1 MAIAFSE
8 KGATLLAVHFR
19 SLRSRN
25 LLAFSQPNFVIMQ
38 FPLPGNIL
46 AIFDLNAC
54 GENHPHVH
62 FVASSTPKFLR
73 ITETKMDEQ
82 NDKSPTVAKPVENL
96 EVKDAQVIFTNV
108 WNELEAEF
116 GHENLRFSK
125 ELILLGGAP
134 GSGKGTNTG
143 FIMKARDLTCEPIV
157 VSSLLNTPH
166 AQRIKQA
173 GGMVGDREVVELVF
187 RKLLEPDYRDG
198 CVLDGFPRTRVQ
210 VECLNLLVLKM
221 NQLSR
226 EYRETPLA
234 INFRKPSIHVM
245 VLFVDE
251 TTSIARQLSRGL
263 IIREMNFKAVAE
275 GKELQEERAT
285 DLDPEAARRRYRV
298 FKDETWEALQSLK
311 EIYHYHFVSAQG
323 SIESVERNIRQEL
336 DYQSSLELDP
346 ETHDAVRRLPL
357 ASDLITHAR
366 QELVRRMDSYQLE
379 HRSLFHKVIRLIEER
394 FIPIVIR
401 HAIPGMAVVN
411 SEDSVFDDPLAL
423 AMVIDIFAERGY
435 RAVANVNRAEIPE
448 SVDLQTGRIRCSTKR
463 IYRFQISFSGS
474 EIRRGGG

>member
-1 MAIAFSE
+1 
-8 KGATLLAVHFR
+8 
-19 SLRSRN
+19 
-25 LLAFSQPNFVIMQ
+25 
-38 FPLPGNIL
+38 
-46 AIFDLNAC
+46 
-54 GENHPHVH
+54 
-62 FVASSTPKFLR
+62 
-73 ITETKMDEQ
+73 MDKQ
-82 NDKSPTVAKPVENL
+82 NDKSPPPLKPVENL

-108 WNELEAEF
+108 WNVLEAEF

-157 VSSLLNTPH
+157 VSSLLNTPQ
-166 AQRIKQA
+166 AERIKQA

-187 RKLLEPDYRDG
+187 RKLLEHDYRDG

-234 INFRKPSIHVM
+234 INFRKPTIHAM

-251 TTSIARQLSRGL
+251 TTSIARQLSRGQ
-263 IIREMNFKAVAE
+263 IIRELNVKALAE

-311 EIYHYHFVSAQG
+311 EIYHYHFVNAQG

-379 HRSLFHKVIRLIEER
+379 HRSLFHRVIRLIEER

-448 SVDLQTGRIRCSTKR
+448 SVDLQTGRIKCTTKR
-463 IYRFQISFSGS
+463 IYRFQIRFSGS

>member
-1 MAIAFSE
+1 MPENLKFTESE
-8 KGATLLAVHFR
+8 MEK
-19 SLRSRN
+19 
-25 LLAFSQPNFVIMQ
+25 QQ
-38 FPLPGNIL
+38 
-46 AIFDLNAC
+46 
-54 GENHPHVH
+54 
-62 FVASSTPKFLR
+62 
-73 ITETKMDEQ
+73 ET
-82 NDKSPTVAKPVENL
+82 SPTSAKSVENL

-134 GSGKGTNTG
+134 GAGKGTNTE
-143 FIMKARDLTCEPIV
+143 FIMKARDLTCAPIV
-157 VSSLLNTPH
+157 VSSLLSTPQ
-166 AQRIKQA
+166 ACRIKQA

-187 RKLLEPDYRDG
+187 RKLLEKDYRDG

-234 INFRKPSIHVM
+234 INFRKPTIHVM

-251 TTSIARQLSRGL
+251 TTSIERQLSRG
-263 IIREMNFKAVAE
+263 RNVAE
-275 GKELQEERAT
+275 WNAKAIADGTELRVERTT
-285 DLDPEAARRRYRV
+285 DLDHEAARRRYRV

-311 EIYHYHFVSAQG
+311 EIYHYHFVNAQG
-323 SIESVERNIRQEL
+323 SIESVERNIRNEL

-346 ETHDAVRRLPL
+346 ETHDAVRHLPL

-379 HRSLFHKVIRLIEER
+379 HRRLFHNVIRLIEDR

-401 HAIPGMAVVN
+401 HAIPGMAIVN
-411 SEDSVFDDPLAL
+411 SEDPLFDDPLAL

-435 RAVANVNRAEIPE
+435 RAVANVNLAEIPE
-448 SVDLQTGRIRCSTKR
+448 SVNLETGRITCSTKR
-463 IYRFQISFSGS
+463 IYRFQIRFSGS

>member
-1 MAIAFSE
+1 MSE
-8 KGATLLAVHFR
+8 KLQITVTTTTE
-19 SLRSRN
+19 
-25 LLAFSQPNFVIMQ
+25 SQDA
-38 FPLPGNIL
+38 LP
-46 AIFDLNAC
+46 
-54 GENHPHVH
+54 V
-62 FVASSTPKFLR
+62 
-73 ITETKMDEQ
+73 ETK
-82 NDKSPTVAKPVENL
+82 AVENL
-96 EVKDAQVIFTNV
+96 EVKDAQLIFTNV

-134 GSGKGTNTG
+134 GAGKGTNTE

-157 VSSLLNTPH
+157 VSSLLNTPQ
-166 AQRIKQA
+166 ARRIKQA

-187 RKLLEPDYRDG
+187 RKLLEKEYRDG

-210 VECLNLLVLKM
+210 VECLNLLVHKM

-234 INFRKPSIHVM
+234 INFRKPTIHVM

-251 TTSIARQLSRGL
+251 TTSIERQLSRG
-263 IIREMNFKAVAE
+263 REVKEWNAKAIVE
-275 GKELQEERAT
+275 GKELREERAT
-285 DLDPEAARRRYRV
+285 DLDPEAAKRRYRV

-311 EIYHYHFVSAQG
+311 EIYHYHFVDAQG
-323 SIESVERNIRQEL
+323 DIESVERNIRNEL

-346 ETHDAVRRLPL
+346 ETHDAVRHLPL

-379 HRSLFHKVIRLIEER
+379 HRTLFHKVIRVIEDR
-394 FIPIVIR
+394 FIPIVVR
-401 HAIPGMAVVN
+401 HAIPGLAIVN
-411 SEDSVFDDPLAL
+411 SEDPLFDDPLAL

-448 SVDLQTGRIRCSTKR
+448 SVNLETGRISCSTKR
-463 IYRFQISFSGS
+463 IYRFQIRFAGS

>member
-1 MAIAFSE
+1 MTE
-8 KGATLLAVHFR
+8 
-19 SLRSRN
+19 
-25 LLAFSQPNFVIMQ
+25 
-38 FPLPGNIL
+38 
-46 AIFDLNAC
+46 DL
-54 GENHPHVH
+54 
-62 FVASSTPKFLR
+62 KF
-73 ITETKMDEQ
+73 IESVMV
-82 NDKSPTVAKPVENL
+82 KSPDASPTAAKSVENL

-108 WNELEAEF
+108 WNELEADF
-116 GHENLRFSK
+116 GRENLRFSK

-134 GSGKGTNTG
+134 GAGKGTNTE
-143 FIMKARDLTCEPIV
+143 FIMKARDLTCKPIV
-157 VSSLLNTPH
+157 VSALLSTPQ
-166 AQRIKQA
+166 ACRIKQA

-187 RKLLEPDYRDG
+187 RKLLEKEYRDG

-234 INFRKPSIHVM
+234 INFRKPTIHVM

-251 TTSIARQLSRGL
+251 TTSIERQLSRG
-263 IIREMNFKAVAE
+263 REVAESNAKAVAE
-275 GKELQEERAT
+275 GTELREERAT
-285 DLDPEAARRRYRV
+285 DLSEEAARRRYRV

-311 EIYHYHFVSAQG
+311 EIYHYHFVNAQG
-323 SIESVERNIRQEL
+323 SIESVERNIRNEL

-379 HRSLFHKVIRLIEER
+379 HCGLFHRVIRLIEDR

-401 HAIPGMAVVN
+401 HAIPGMAIVN
-411 SEDSVFDDPLAL
+411 SEDSLFDDPLAL

-435 RAVANVNRAEIPE
+435 RAVANVNLAEIPE
-448 SVDLQTGRIRCSTKR
+448 SVNLESGRITCSIKR
-463 IYRFQISFSGS
+463 IYRFEIRFSGS

>member
-1 MAIAFSE
+1 MN
-8 KGATLLAVHFR
+8 K
-19 SLRSRN
+19 
-25 LLAFSQPNFVIMQ
+25 QQ
-38 FPLPGNIL
+38 
-46 AIFDLNAC
+46 
-54 GENHPHVH
+54 
-62 FVASSTPKFLR
+62 
-73 ITETKMDEQ
+73 ET
-82 NDKSPTVAKPVENL
+82 SPTTAKSVENL

-134 GSGKGTNTG
+134 GAGKGTNTQ
-143 FIMKARDLTCEPIV
+143 FIMKARDLTCAPIV
-157 VSSLLNTPH
+157 VSSLLSTPQ
-166 AQRIKQA
+166 ACRIKQA

-187 RKLLEPDYRDG
+187 RKLLEKDYRDG

-234 INFRKPSIHVM
+234 INFRKPTIHVM

-251 TTSIARQLSRGL
+251 TTSIERQLSRG
-263 IIREMNFKAVAE
+263 RDVAE
-275 GKELQEERAT
+275 WNAKAIADGTELRVERTT
-285 DLDPEAARRRYRV
+285 DLDHEAARRRYRV

-311 EIYHYHFVSAQG
+311 EIYHYHFVNAQG
-323 SIESVERNIRQEL
+323 SIESVERNIRHEL

-346 ETHDAVRRLPL
+346 ETHDAVRHLPL

-379 HRSLFHKVIRLIEER
+379 HRRLFHKVIRLIEDR

-401 HAIPGMAVVN
+401 HAIPGMAIVN
-411 SEDSVFDDPLAL
+411 SEDPLFDDPLAL

-448 SVDLQTGRIRCSTKR
+448 SVNLETGRITCSTKR
-463 IYRFQISFSGS
+463 IYRFEIRFSGS

>member
-1 MAIAFSE
+1 MSE
-8 KGATLLAVHFR
+8 
-19 SLRSRN
+19 N
-25 LLAFSQPNFVIMQ
+25 LQNTVTTTNQPQ
-38 FPLPGNIL
+38 DALP
-46 AIFDLNAC
+46 A
-54 GENHPHVH
+54 
-62 FVASSTPKFLR
+62 
-73 ITETKMDEQ
+73 ETKAVD
-82 NDKSPTVAKPVENL
+82 NL
-96 EVKDAQVIFTNV
+96 EVKDAQLIFTNV

-134 GSGKGTNTG
+134 GSGKGTNTE

-157 VSSLLNTPH
+157 VSSLLNTPQ
-166 AQRIKQA
+166 ARRIKQA

-187 RKLLEPDYRDG
+187 RKLLEKEYRDG

-210 VECLNLLVLKM
+210 VECLNLLVHKM

-234 INFRKPSIHVM
+234 INFRKPTIHVM

-251 TTSIARQLSRGL
+251 TTSIERQLSRG
-263 IIREMNFKAVAE
+263 REVKEWNAKAIVE
-275 GKELQEERAT
+275 GKELREERAT
-285 DLDPEAARRRYRV
+285 DLDPEAAKRRYRV

-311 EIYHYHFVSAQG
+311 EIYHYHFVDAQG
-323 SIESVERNIRQEL
+323 DIKSVERNIRNEL

-346 ETHDAVRRLPL
+346 ETHDAVRHLPL

-379 HRSLFHKVIRLIEER
+379 HRTLFHKVIRVIEDR
-394 FIPIVIR
+394 FIPIVVR
-401 HAIPGMAVVN
+401 HAIPGLAIVN
-411 SEDSVFDDPLAL
+411 SEDPLFDDPLAL

-448 SVDLQTGRIRCSTKR
+448 SVNLETGRISCSTKR
-463 IYRFQISFSGS
+463 IYRFQIRFAGS

>member
-1 MAIAFSE
+1 MTE
-8 KGATLLAVHFR
+8 
-19 SLRSRN
+19 
-25 LLAFSQPNFVIMQ
+25 
-38 FPLPGNIL
+38 
-46 AIFDLNAC
+46 DL
-54 GENHPHVH
+54 
-62 FVASSTPKFLR
+62 KF
-73 ITETKMDEQ
+73 IESVMV
-82 NDKSPTVAKPVENL
+82 KSPDASPTAAKSVENL

-108 WNELEAEF
+108 WNELEADF
-116 GHENLRFSK
+116 GRENLRFSK

-134 GSGKGTNTG
+134 GAGKGTNTE
-143 FIMKARDLTCEPIV
+143 FIMKARDLTCKPIV
-157 VSSLLNTPH
+157 VSALLSTPQ
-166 AQRIKQA
+166 ACRIKQA

-187 RKLLEPDYRDG
+187 RKLLEKEYRDG

-234 INFRKPSIHVM
+234 INFRKPTIHVM

-251 TTSIARQLSRGL
+251 TTSIERQLSRG
-263 IIREMNFKAVAE
+263 REVAESNAKAVAE
-275 GKELQEERAT
+275 GTELREERAT
-285 DLDPEAARRRYRV
+285 DLSQEAARRRYRV

-311 EIYHYHFVSAQG
+311 EIYHYHFVNAQG
-323 SIESVERNIRQEL
+323 SIESVERNIRNEL

-379 HRSLFHKVIRLIEER
+379 HRGLFHRVIRLIEDR

-401 HAIPGMAVVN
+401 HAIPGMAIVN
-411 SEDSVFDDPLAL
+411 SEDSLFDDPLAL

-435 RAVANVNRAEIPE
+435 RAVANVNLAEIPE
-448 SVDLQTGRIRCSTKR
+448 SVNLESGRITCSIKR
-463 IYRFQISFSGS
+463 IYRFEIRFSGS

>member
-1 MAIAFSE
+1 MN
-8 KGATLLAVHFR
+8 K
-19 SLRSRN
+19 
-25 LLAFSQPNFVIMQ
+25 QQ
-38 FPLPGNIL
+38 
-46 AIFDLNAC
+46 
-54 GENHPHVH
+54 
-62 FVASSTPKFLR
+62 
-73 ITETKMDEQ
+73 ET
-82 NDKSPTVAKPVENL
+82 SPTSAKSVENL

-134 GSGKGTNTG
+134 GAGKGTNTQ
-143 FIMKARDLTCEPIV
+143 FIMKARDLTCAPIV
-157 VSSLLNTPH
+157 VSSLLSTPQ
-166 AQRIKQA
+166 ACRIKQA

-187 RKLLEPDYRDG
+187 RKLLEKDYRDG

-234 INFRKPSIHVM
+234 INFRKPTIHVM

-251 TTSIARQLSRGL
+251 TTSIERQLSRG
-263 IIREMNFKAVAE
+263 RDVAE
-275 GKELQEERAT
+275 WNAKAIADGTELREERTT
-285 DLDPEAARRRYRV
+285 DLDQEAARRRYRV

-311 EIYHYHFVSAQG
+311 EIYHYHFVNAQG
-323 SIESVERNIRQEL
+323 SIESVERNIRHEL

-346 ETHDAVRRLPL
+346 ETHDAVRHLPL

-379 HRSLFHKVIRLIEER
+379 HRSLFHKVIRLIEDR

-401 HAIPGMAVVN
+401 HAIPGMAIVN
-411 SEDSVFDDPLAL
+411 SEDPLFDDPLAL

-448 SVDLQTGRIRCSTKR
+448 SVNLETGRITCSTKR
-463 IYRFQISFSGS
+463 IYRFQIRFSGS

>member
-1 MAIAFSE
+1 MCFLPRPSSIRSIYELTE
-8 KGATLLAVHFR
+8 KRMTE
-19 SLRSRN
+19 
-25 LLAFSQPNFVIMQ
+25 
-38 FPLPGNIL
+38 
-46 AIFDLNAC
+46 DL
-54 GENHPHVH
+54 
-62 FVASSTPKFLR
+62 KF
-73 ITETKMDEQ
+73 IESVMV
-82 NDKSPTVAKPVENL
+82 KSPDASPTAAKSVENL

-108 WNELEAEF
+108 WNELEADF
-116 GHENLRFSK
+116 GRENLRFSK

-134 GSGKGTNTG
+134 GAGKGTNTE
-143 FIMKARDLTCEPIV
+143 FIMKARDLTCKPIV
-157 VSSLLNTPH
+157 VSALLSTPQ
-166 AQRIKQA
+166 ACRIKQA

-187 RKLLEPDYRDG
+187 RKLLEKEYRDG

-234 INFRKPSIHVM
+234 INFRKPTIHVM

-251 TTSIARQLSRGL
+251 TTSIERQLSRG
-263 IIREMNFKAVAE
+263 REVAESNAKAVAE
-275 GKELQEERAT
+275 GTELREERAT
-285 DLDPEAARRRYRV
+285 DLSQEAARRRYRV

-311 EIYHYHFVSAQG
+311 EIYHYHFVNAQG
-323 SIESVERNIRQEL
+323 SIESVERNIRNEL

-379 HRSLFHKVIRLIEER
+379 HRGLFHRVIRLIEDR

-401 HAIPGMAVVN
+401 HAIPGMAIVN
-411 SEDSVFDDPLAL
+411 SEDSLFDDPLAL

-435 RAVANVNRAEIPE
+435 RAVANVNLAEIPE
-448 SVDLQTGRIRCSTKR
+448 SVNLESGRITCSIKR
-463 IYRFQISFSGS
+463 IYRFEIRFSGS

>member
-1 MAIAFSE
+1 MN
-8 KGATLLAVHFR
+8 K
-19 SLRSRN
+19 
-25 LLAFSQPNFVIMQ
+25 QQ
-38 FPLPGNIL
+38 
-46 AIFDLNAC
+46 
-54 GENHPHVH
+54 
-62 FVASSTPKFLR
+62 
-73 ITETKMDEQ
+73 ET
-82 NDKSPTVAKPVENL
+82 SPTTAKSVENL

-134 GSGKGTNTG
+134 GAGKGTNTQ
-143 FIMKARDLTCEPIV
+143 FIMKARDLTCAPIV
-157 VSSLLNTPH
+157 VSSLLSTPQ
-166 AQRIKQA
+166 ACRIKQA

-187 RKLLEPDYRDG
+187 RKLLEKDYRDG

-234 INFRKPSIHVM
+234 INFRKPTIHVM

-251 TTSIARQLSRGL
+251 TTSIERQLSRG
-263 IIREMNFKAVAE
+263 RDVAE
-275 GKELQEERAT
+275 WNAKAIADGTELRAERTT
-285 DLDPEAARRRYRV
+285 DLDQEAARRRYRV

-311 EIYHYHFVSAQG
+311 EIYHYHFVNAQG
-323 SIESVERNIRQEL
+323 SIESVERNIRHEL

-346 ETHDAVRRLPL
+346 ETHDAVRHLPL

-379 HRSLFHKVIRLIEER
+379 HRSLFHKVIRLIEDR

-401 HAIPGMAVVN
+401 HAIPGMAIVN
-411 SEDSVFDDPLAL
+411 SEDPLFDDPLAL

-448 SVDLQTGRIRCSTKR
+448 SVNLETGRITCSTKR
-463 IYRFQISFSGS
+463 IYRFEIRFSGS
-474 EIRRGGG
+474 EIRRGGGFRSGKFSWSNR

>member
-1 MAIAFSE
+1 MTELPISADAEIPKTADTAS
-8 KGATLLAVHFR
+8 TAV
-19 SLRSRN
+19 
-25 LLAFSQPNFVIMQ
+25 P
-38 FPLPGNIL
+38 
-46 AIFDLNAC
+46 
-54 GENHPHVH
+54 
-62 FVASSTPKFLR
+62 
-73 ITETKMDEQ
+73 
-82 NDKSPTVAKPVENL
+82 PVENL

-108 WNELEAEF
+108 WNDLEAEF

-134 GSGKGTNTG
+134 GSGKGTNTE
-143 FIMKARDLTCEPIV
+143 FIMKARDLTCEPII
-157 VSSLLNTPH
+157 VSALLNTPH
-166 AQRIKQA
+166 ARRIKEA

-187 RKLLEPDYRDG
+187 RKLLEKEYRDG

-210 VECLNLLVLKM
+210 VECLNLLVQKM

-234 INFRKPSIHVM
+234 INFRKPTIHVM

-251 TTSIARQLSRGL
+251 ATSIERQLSRG
-263 IIREMNFKAVAE
+263 REVAE
-275 GKELQEERAT
+275 YNARAMAEGRELREVRAT

-311 EIYHYHFVSAQG
+311 EIYHYHFVNAQG
-323 SIESVERNIRQEL
+323 SIASVERNIRNEL

-346 ETHDAVRRLPL
+346 ETHDAVRHLPL

-366 QELVRRMDSYQLE
+366 QELVRRLDSYQLE
-379 HRSLFHKVIRLIEER
+379 HRLLFRKVIRLIDER

-401 HAIPGMAVVN
+401 HAIPGLAIVN

-423 AMVIDIFAERGY
+423 AMVIDIFAERGF

-448 SVDLQTGRIRCSTKR
+448 SVNLETGRITCSTKR
-463 IYRFQISFSGS
+463 IYRFQIRFSGS

>member
-1 MAIAFSE
+1 MRNAAELPMDDRPDTQS
-8 KGATLLAVHFR
+8 KPPR
-19 SLRSRN
+19 S
-25 LLAFSQPNFVIMQ
+25 
-38 FPLPGNIL
+38 
-46 AIFDLNAC
+46 
-54 GENHPHVH
+54 
-62 FVASSTPKFLR
+62 
-73 ITETKMDEQ
+73 
-82 NDKSPTVAKPVENL
+82 VENL

-134 GSGKGTNTG
+134 GSGKGTNTA
-143 FIMKARDLTCEPIV
+143 FIMKARGLTCEPIV
-157 VSSLLNTPH
+157 VSSLLTTPQ
-166 AQRIKQA
+166 ARRIKEA

-187 RKLLEPDYRDG
+187 RKLLEEEYRDG
-198 CVLDGFPRTRVQ
+198 CVLDGFPRTRIQ
-210 VECLNLLVLKM
+210 VECLHLLVLKM

-234 INFRKPSIHVM
+234 INFRKPTIHVM

-251 TTSIARQLSRGL
+251 KTSIERQLSRG
-263 IIREMNFKAVAE
+263 RQMAEWNAKARAE
-275 GKELQEERAT
+275 GAELREERAT

-311 EIYHYHFVSAQG
+311 EIYHYHFVDAQG
-323 SIESVERNIRQEL
+323 SFESVEQNILKEL

-346 ETHDAVRRLPL
+346 ETHDAVKHLPL

-379 HRSLFHKVIRLIEER
+379 HRSLFHKVVRQLEER
-394 FIPIVIR
+394 FFPIVVR
-401 HAIPGMAVVN
+401 HAIPGLAIVN
-411 SEDSVFDDPLAL
+411 SEDPVFDDPLAL

-435 RAVANVNRAEIPE
+435 RAVANVNRAEVPV
-448 SVDLQTGRIRCSTKR
+448 SVDLQTGKISCATKR
-463 IYRFQISFSGS
+463 IYRFQIRFSGS
-474 EIRRGGG
+474 DIRRGGR

>member
-1 MAIAFSE
+1 MIE
-8 KGATLLAVHFR
+8 
-19 SLRSRN
+19 N
-25 LLAFSQPNFVIMQ
+25 LN
-38 FPLPGNIL
+38 
-46 AIFDLNAC
+46 LN
-54 GENHPHVH
+54 E
-62 FVASSTPKFLR
+62 S
-73 ITETKMDEQ
+73 KMDNQ
-82 NDKSPTVAKPVENL
+82 QDAFPTTSKSVENL

-134 GSGKGTNTG
+134 GAGKGTNTE
-143 FIMKARDLTCEPIV
+143 FIMKARDLTCAPIV
-157 VSSLLNTPH
+157 VSSLLSTPQ
-166 AQRIKQA
+166 ACRIKQA

-187 RKLLEPDYRDG
+187 RKLLEKEYRDG

-234 INFRKPSIHVM
+234 INFRKPTIHVM

-251 TTSIARQLSRGL
+251 TTSIERQLSRG
-263 IIREMNFKAVAE
+263 REVAEWNAKAIAE
-275 GKELQEERAT
+275 GKNSWRNGPRTWTRRPPDAAT
-285 DLDPEAARRRYRV
+285 ASSRTKPGRHCSRSRRSITITSLTLRGPSRV
-298 FKDETWEALQSLK
+298 LN
-311 EIYHYHFVSAQG
+311 EIFATNSTTSHH
-323 SIESVERNIRQEL
+323 
-336 DYQSSLELDP
+336 LELDP
-346 ETHDAVRRLPL
+346 ETHDAVRHLPL

-379 HRSLFHKVIRLIEER
+379 HRSLFHKVIRLIEDR

-401 HAIPGMAVVN
+401 HAIPGMAIVN
-411 SEDSVFDDPLAL
+411 SEDPLFDDPLAL

-448 SVDLQTGRIRCSTKR
+448 SVNLETGRITCSTKR
-463 IYRFQISFSGS
+463 IYRFQIRFAGS